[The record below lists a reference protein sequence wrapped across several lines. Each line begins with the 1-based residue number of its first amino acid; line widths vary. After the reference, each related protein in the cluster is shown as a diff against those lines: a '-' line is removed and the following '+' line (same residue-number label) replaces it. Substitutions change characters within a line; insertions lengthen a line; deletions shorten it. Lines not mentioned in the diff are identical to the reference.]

1 MGLIRFFASCLLGF
15 LLALNVSLAQSQD
28 GPDVIIKRAVDEVT
42 AAIKADREI
51 QSGNRHKI
59 NALVDNKIVP
69 YVNFQRMTQSA
80 VGRHWSRATP
90 EQQQALTREFKG
102 LLTNTYSG
110 AFSTYRADTVI
121 EYRPLRMQPGDTDA
135 VVRSTV
141 KAGGGEPIQLDYYLE
156 KVEGAWKSNRYQCAR
171 CPPGRNLPQPVQ
183 LRDRFERHRWLDQG
197 AGCQKPYHRSE
208 KQVVIVQASG
218 ILPGPTALVP
228 HWCDLRGPGAI
239 TAAVTTFESE

>member
-1 MGLIRFFASCLLGF
+1 MLLIRLWAPCCAAL
-15 LLALNVSLAQSQD
+15 LLAMSAVSAHAHD

-42 AAIKADREI
+42 TAIKADREI
-51 QSGNRHKI
+51 QNGNRHKI

-69 YVNFQRMTQSA
+69 YVNFPRMTQSA

-121 EYRPLRMQPGDTDA
+121 EYKPLRMQAGDTDA

-141 KAGGGEPIQLDYYLE
+141 KAGAGEPIQLDYYLE
-156 KVEGAWKSNRYQCAR
+156 KFENGWKVIDLNVLGARLVETYRNQFNAEITSN
-171 CPPGRNLPQPVQ
+171 
-183 LRDRFERHRWLDQG
+183 
-197 AGCQKPYHRSE
+197 
-208 KQVVIVQASG
+208 G
-218 ILPGPTALVP
+218 IDGLIKALVAKN
-228 HWCDLRGPGAI
+228 RTIEAR
-239 TAAVTTFESE
+239 SKS

>member
-1 MGLIRFFASCLLGF
+1 MGLIKSIASWLGGFF
-15 LLALNVSLAQSQD
+15 LAVNAGLAYPQD

-102 LLTNTYSG
+102 LLTNTYAG
-110 AFSTYRADTVI
+110 AFSTYRADTII

-156 KVEGAWKSNRYQCAR
+156 KFEGAWKVIDLNILGARLVETYRNQFNSEIASN
-171 CPPGRNLPQPVQ
+171 
-183 LRDRFERHRWLDQG
+183 
-197 AGCQKPYHRSE
+197 
-208 KQVVIVQASG
+208 G
-218 ILPGPTALVP
+218 IDGLIKALVAKN
-228 HWCDLRGPGAI
+228 RSIEAR
-239 TAAVTTFESE
+239 SKS

>member
-1 MGLIRFFASCLLGF
+1 MGLIKSVASCLVGF
-15 LLALNVSLAQSQD
+15 LLAVNAGMAYPQD

-42 AAIKADREI
+42 TAIKADREI

-80 VGRHWSRATP
+80 VGRHWARATP

-110 AFSTYRADTVI
+110 AFSTYRADTII

-156 KVEGAWKSNRYQCAR
+156 KIDGGWKVIDINVLGARLVETYRNQFNTEIASN
-171 CPPGRNLPQPVQ
+171 
-183 LRDRFERHRWLDQG
+183 
-197 AGCQKPYHRSE
+197 
-208 KQVVIVQASG
+208 G
-218 ILPGPTALVP
+218 IDGLIKALVAKN
-228 HWCDLRGPGAI
+228 RSIEAR
-239 TAAVTTFESE
+239 SKS

>member
-1 MGLIRFFASCLLGF
+1 MGLIKFFASFLVGF
-15 LLALNVSLAQSQD
+15 LLALNAGLVHPHQD

-51 QSGNRHKI
+51 QGGNRHKI

-110 AFSTYRADTVI
+110 AFSTYRADTII

-141 KAGGGEPIQLDYYLE
+141 KAGAGEPIQLDYYLE
-156 KVEGAWKSNRYQCAR
+156 KFEGAWKVIDLNILGARLVETYRNQFNTEIASN
-171 CPPGRNLPQPVQ
+171 
-183 LRDRFERHRWLDQG
+183 
-197 AGCQKPYHRSE
+197 
-208 KQVVIVQASG
+208 G
-218 ILPGPTALVP
+218 IDGLIKALVAKN
-228 HWCDLRGPGAI
+228 RAI
-239 TAAVTTFESE
+239 EARSKL

>member
-102 LLTNTYSG
+102 LLTNTYAG

-135 VVRSTV
+135 VVRSTL

-156 KVEGAWKSNRYQCAR
+156 KVEGAWKVVDINVLGARLVETYRNQFNSEIASN
-171 CPPGRNLPQPVQ
+171 
-183 LRDRFERHRWLDQG
+183 
-197 AGCQKPYHRSE
+197 
-208 KQVVIVQASG
+208 G
-218 ILPGPTALVP
+218 IDGLIKALVVKN
-228 HWCDLRGPGAI
+228 RTIEAR
-239 TAAVTTFESE
+239 SKS

>member
-1 MGLIRFFASCLLGF
+1 MGLRMFLIRIWAPCCAVF
-15 LLALNVSLAQSQD
+15 LLAMNVGLAHAQD

-42 AAIKADREI
+42 SAIKADRDI

-69 YVNFQRMTQSA
+69 YVNFSRMTQSA
-80 VGRHWSRATP
+80 VGRHWSRATA

-121 EYRPLRMQPGDTDA
+121 EYKPLRMQPGDTDA

-141 KAGGGEPIQLDYYLE
+141 KAGAGEPIQLDYYLE
-156 KVEGAWKSNRYQCAR
+156 KFENGWKVIDLNILGARLVETYRNQFNAEIASN
-171 CPPGRNLPQPVQ
+171 
-183 LRDRFERHRWLDQG
+183 
-197 AGCQKPYHRSE
+197 
-208 KQVVIVQASG
+208 G
-218 ILPGPTALVP
+218 IDGLIKALVAKN
-228 HWCDLRGPGAI
+228 RSIEAR
-239 TAAVTTFESE
+239 SKS

>member
-1 MGLIRFFASCLLGF
+1 MGLIRFFSSCLVGF
-15 LLALNVSLAQSQD
+15 LLALNAGLVHPQD

-42 AAIKADREI
+42 TAIKADREI
-51 QSGNRHKI
+51 QNGNRHKI

-110 AFSTYRADTVI
+110 AFSTYRADTII

-141 KAGGGEPIQLDYYLE
+141 KAGAGEPIQLDYYLE
-156 KVEGAWKSNRYQCAR
+156 KFESGWKVIDLNVLGARLVETYRNQFNTEIASN
-171 CPPGRNLPQPVQ
+171 
-183 LRDRFERHRWLDQG
+183 
-197 AGCQKPYHRSE
+197 
-208 KQVVIVQASG
+208 G
-218 ILPGPTALVP
+218 IDGLIKALVAKN
-228 HWCDLRGPGAI
+228 RAI
-239 TAAVTTFESE
+239 EARSKS